1 VEGWGAVDGL
11 LTDRVMMDV
20 GPVSMSAGPD
30 GSLYVTD
37 GSVIARLTPDGI
49 WHVIL
54 GLNASSP
61 PVLQPDGTPAVQSFT
76 SWGGGSIL
84 AVGPDSSVY
93 FTASWPWNAP
103 NANGTNYTMVRKI
116 APDGR
121 LYTVFGGGGVSN
133 NDRSPTWT
141 GKMGFSSRIQ
151 AWDLTLGSATRPCN
165 RS

>member
-1 VEGWGAVDGL
+1 MQGTLGWSRIDGIP
-11 LTDRVMMDV
+11 TDLVNI
-20 GPVSMSAGPD
+20 GSGVSGMSAGPD

-37 GSVIARLTPDGI
+37 GSVIARLTPGGI

-61 PVLQPDGTPAVQSFT
+61 AVLQPDGTPAVQSST
-76 SWGGGSIL
+76 SWAGGSIL

-93 FTASWPWNAP
+93 FTASWPYYAP

-121 LYTVFGGGGVSN
+121 LYTVFGAGVS
-133 NDRSPTWT
+133 RTVTCLPLGRRCLARPPMGPTT
-141 GKMGFSSRIQ
+141 SI
-151 AWDLTLGSATRPCN
+151 
-165 RS
+165 